1 MQRDIGKQSNSKGCT
16 SKKKFRVELEEMNLS
31 EKDYIKKVQM
41 KRDGTCENRTEAHLI
56 T

>member
-1 MQRDIGKQSNSKGCT
+1 MQRDIVKQSNSKGCT
-16 SKKKFRVELEEMNLS
+16 SKRIFRLELEEMNPS
-31 EKDYIKKVQM
+31 ETDNIKKVQM